1 MRDEVDGEG
10 LFVHVR
16 LPQQFRGKVQAYVHG
31 GHALD
36 SNWQQFQ
43 RIPLNLR
50 NMLVRVQMVVEF
62 YGIAGEILK
71 TFII

>member
-31 GHALD
+31 RHALD
-36 SNWQQFQ
+36 SNWQQLQ

-50 NMLVRVQMVVEF
+50 NMLVRVQMIVES
-62 YGIAGEILK
+62 YGVEGEV
-71 TFII
+71 

>member
-36 SNWQQFQ
+36 SNWQQLQ

-62 YGIAGEILK
+62 YGVEGEIQ
-71 TFII
+71 

>member
-50 NMLVRVQMVVEF
+50 NMLVRVQIVVEF
-62 YGIAGEILK
+62 YGVKGEI
-71 TFII
+71 